1 MYMVIIRTLRISAS
15 IVVGPGFLQRH
26 ANIYI
31 ELRSNVNFL
40 LKLMILTSKS
50 DEQSTLL
57 IFLVKVWLIKYG

>member
-1 MYMVIIRTLRISAS
+1 MYMVIIRTLRICAS
-15 IVVGPGFLQRH
+15 IVVGPRFLQRQ

-31 ELRSNVNFL
+31 EFRSNVNFL